1 MKYQAAKQQTKEFGV
16 QDFNWTTTDTENALR
31 AISNTSQ
38 TKEVRLAQRKLL
50 KRKQTQTGDYLSQK
64 NSGIIMGRDPN
75 GVLSMSMQSS
85 QVALGDILSQTNPE
99 FIKKQG
105 QKKRKNDTTDGVS
118 EAAKKK
124 QKADSETIEEGM
136 VDGESKE
143 DSILNDMIFL
153 PIPMEGKFQYSP
165 MEAVAYISHLVENP
179 SCDKCYVKA
188 YKNKIIERNLV
199 PVKNSQ
205 LNSVVKQY
213 GGKGKAMAPM
223 SWSTRGVFKPGWDS
237 LVMKYQAAKQQIEF
251 GVQDFNWTT
260 TDTENALRA
269 ISEGSGVLLPCTPG
283 DIKDYHSLLMSMQGI
298 QDHIKAQ
305 LQIQQE
311 GLKDIHTIIPLIKQQ
326 KNRKMALLSSSKVKK
341 SVKYDKNDPKYDG
354 ITLPEPAGGN
364 SMYTPAEAIANILT
378 FSQSK
383 PTPNKGAIRAFK
395 EKMIATRLIP
405 VAISQLNSLISKHS
419 GPDKKEPA
427 PRCWNLKGRAEIIN
441 IDDLA
446 QKVHESHFM
455 WTIDKTR
462 DAVWAEKKLKEGS
475 NAAKKPDVK
484 TVNAYHSALL
494 SIPEVADK
502 VVKPTSW
509 ENPSATPKL

>member
-1 MKYQAAKQQTKEFGV
+1 MMEGDDINEHFYTAGGAVHPSLPPLNIMMHQQQQQQQQPQQVQIVQQQHQHENQKNTFTQHQNKTIPANIYSVYPSVQALEVISNLLQDTCSYLEILSNDLEEGKKRPATKKGNKSVGVANSEEGDSGMKTSLQLPCDCLHLIINNLNEHTSIIG
-16 QDFNWTTTDTENALR
+16 R

-64 NSGIIMGRDPN
+64 NSGIIMGRDPR

-105 QKKRKNDTTDGVS
+105 SKKRKNDTTDLVS

-188 YKNKIIERNLV
+188 YKNKIIGRNLV

-213 GGKGKAMAPM
+213 GGNGNPLAPM
-223 SWSTRGVFKPGWDS
+223 
-237 LVMKYQAAKQQIEF
+237 
-251 GVQDFNWTT
+251 
-260 TDTENALRA
+260 
-269 ISEGSGVLLPCTPG
+269 
-283 DIKDYHSLLMSMQGI
+283 
-298 QDHIKAQ
+298 
-305 LQIQQE
+305 
-311 GLKDIHTIIPLIKQQ
+311 
-326 KNRKMALLSSSKVKK
+326 
-341 SVKYDKNDPKYDG
+341 
-354 ITLPEPAGGN
+354 
-364 SMYTPAEAIANILT
+364 
-378 FSQSK
+378 
-383 PTPNKGAIRAFK
+383 
-395 EKMIATRLIP
+395 
-405 VAISQLNSLISKHS
+405 
-419 GPDKKEPA
+419 
-427 PRCWNLKGRAEIIN
+427 
-441 IDDLA
+441 
-446 QKVHESHFM
+446 
-455 WTIDKTR
+455 
-462 DAVWAEKKLKEGS
+462 
-475 NAAKKPDVK
+475 
-484 TVNAYHSALL
+484 
-494 SIPEVADK
+494 
-502 VVKPTSW
+502 
-509 ENPSATPKL
+509 